1 MATVLVT
8 GSADGIGRRTAELLV
23 QAGHRVVL
31 HARNE
36 QRATAAKSAVPD
48 AAGVVTGDLTSIGQT
63 IELAKS
69 AGEVGPF
76 DAVVHNAGVAYS
88 GSRRRELTEDGLER
102 TFHVNVLAPYLLTA
116 LIPLPQRLIYVT
128 SGMAEG
134 GAIDLTDLQRERRR
148 WDGTGAYCDSKLAD
162 IALSLAVA
170 RRYPQVYSN
179 AVCPGWVRSR
189 MGGPGAPTDLTTGAA
204 TQVWLATSDE
214 PGARVSGQ
222 YFRHLRRIPDIAAAH
237 DEATQQGLL
246 EACAGYTGVRM
257 PA

>member
-23 QAGHRVVL
+23 RGGHRVVL

-36 QRATAAKSAVPD
+36 QRATVAKAAVPD
-48 AAGVVTGDLTSIGQT
+48 AADVLIGDLTSIGQT
-63 IELAKS
+63 LELART
-69 AGEVGPF
+69 ARDAGPF

-116 LIPLPQRLIYVT
+116 LIPLPQRLIYLT
-128 SGMAEG
+128 SGMADG
-134 GAIDLTDLQRERRR
+134 GVIDLTDLQYERRR

-162 IALSLAVA
+162 IALSLIVA
-170 RRYPQVYSN
+170 LRYPQVYSN

-204 TQVWLATSDE
+204 TQVWLATSNE
-214 PGARVSGQ
+214 PAARVSAQ
-222 YFRHLRRIPDIAAAH
+222 YFRHLRRIPDLAGAR
-237 DEATQQGLL
+237 DVATQEGLL
-246 EACAGYTGVRM
+246 DACAGYTGVHM